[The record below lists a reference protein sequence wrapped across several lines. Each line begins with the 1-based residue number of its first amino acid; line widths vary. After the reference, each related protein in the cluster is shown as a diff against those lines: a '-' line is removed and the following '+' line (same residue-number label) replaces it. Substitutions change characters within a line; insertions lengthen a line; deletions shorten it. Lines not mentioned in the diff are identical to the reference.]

1 MLIHNNFRSWCL
13 QTNTDVDIIIP
24 DPPQGVDTKEFYRT
38 TKKFPVLW
46 LLHGTWGGYN
56 DFVRRTSIDLYAKE
70 CNLIVVMPNGMN
82 SDYSNWPD
90 AMMGYNMF
98 DFLTEELMPMVH
110 NWLPASDKKE
120 DNFICGLSMGAMGA
134 AKYAVNHPD
143 LFGGCSA
150 MSGTPRDIQRLAA
163 EGKLEE
169 RTLKSIEKSGGL
181 EKYLASY
188 ENVWGKF
195 KDLAGKPDAPKFR
208 FSCGTEDFL
217 YDSYLEFKKYA
228 EEIGL
233 DASFSEV
240 PGFGHEWRF
249 WDLELQETLRFFGFA
264 GKRNVTTQDAFRKI
278 DASNL

>member
-13 QTNTDVDIIIP
+13 QTNTDVEIIIP
-24 DPPQGVDTKEFYRT
+24 DPPQGVDVKEFYRT

-46 LLHGTWGGYN
+46 LLHGTFGGYN
-56 DFVRRTSIDLYAKE
+56 DFVRRTNIDLYAKE
-70 CNLIVVMPNGMN
+70 CNLIVVMPNGLN
-82 SDYSNWPD
+82 ADYSNWPD

-110 NWLPASDKKE
+110 NWLPASDKRE

-143 LFGGCSA
+143 LFMGCSA
-150 MSGTPRDIQRLAA
+150 MSGAPWNIERLAK
-163 EGKLEE
+163 ENLLEP

-181 EKYLASY
+181 EKYLDSY
-188 ENVWGKF
+188 ENVWGKI
-195 KDLAGKPDAPKFR
+195 KDLAGKADAPRFR
-208 FSCGTEDFL
+208 FSIGTEDFL

-233 DASFSEV
+233 EASFSEE
-240 PGFGHEWRF
+240 PGYGHEWRF
-249 WDLELQETLRFFGFA
+249 WELELQETLRFFGFK
-264 GKRNVTTQDAFRKI
+264 GKRNITTQDAFGKL
-278 DASNL
+278 DGSDL